1 MERSSKELLKY
12 ILDVNMEF
20 FKIQETFEKEEFLK
34 TTKIKIDISSDP
46 VRLIIKAFDINDDE
60 KGKEIFYIIND
71 IYSRKLTTQEAINQI
86 EKVLEN

>member
-20 FKIQETFEKEEFLK
+20 SKIQETFEKEDFIE

-46 VRLIIKAFDINDDE
+46 VRLIIKAFDINEDE
-60 KGKEIFYIIND
+60 KGKKIFYIIND
-71 IYSRKLTTQEAINQI
+71 MYSRKFTTQEAINQI
-86 EKVLEN
+86 EKILKD